1 MADRQQALRDR
12 MPAAGVTPFAPAFAD
27 PPRRTPQAA
36 QDRPQ
41 HHGRDDDDAE
51 PQREDRQ
58 RGFDAPAAPRQHDLA
73 GLIGNPRRARRCERD
88 QHQKQNDPDH
98 RIPYCAGLASTAM
111 ASVAN

>member
-27 PPRRTPQAA
+27 PSRRAPQAA

-51 PQREDRQ
+51 PEHEHRQ
-58 RGFDAPAAPRQHDLA
+58 RCMDFPDAPRQRDIA
-73 GLIGNPRRARRCERD
+73 GLLGNPCSPRRCERD
-88 QHQKQNDPDH
+88 QDKKQNDTVHQDPTG
-98 RIPYCAGLASTAM
+98 P
-111 ASVAN
+111 VW